1 MNKKGYLIALI
12 FVLIL
17 GSFFYFKNNNNNN
30 KGLSK
35 SQYEEITG
43 KSVSD
48 KEWREMT
55 KDGDVEIIGGADGPT
70 SIYVENSVK

>member
-17 GSFFYFKNNNNNN
+17 GSFFYFKNNTN

-70 SIYVENSVK
+70 SINVENSVK

>member
-17 GSFFYFKNNNNNN
+17 GSFFYFKNNSN

-35 SQYEEITG
+35 SQYEEMTG

-48 KEWREMT
+48 KEWKEMT
-55 KDGDVEIIGGADGPT
+55 KDGDVEIIGVADGPT

>member
-17 GSFFYFKNNNNNN
+17 GSFFYFKNNTN

-48 KEWREMT
+48 KEWR
-55 KDGDVEIIGGADGPT
+55 
-70 SIYVENSVK
+70 

>member
-17 GSFFYFKNNNNNN
+17 GSFFYFKNNSN

-35 SQYEEITG
+35 SQYEEMTG

-48 KEWREMT
+48 KEWKEMT
-55 KDGDVEIIGGADGPT
+55 KDGDVAIIGVADGPT